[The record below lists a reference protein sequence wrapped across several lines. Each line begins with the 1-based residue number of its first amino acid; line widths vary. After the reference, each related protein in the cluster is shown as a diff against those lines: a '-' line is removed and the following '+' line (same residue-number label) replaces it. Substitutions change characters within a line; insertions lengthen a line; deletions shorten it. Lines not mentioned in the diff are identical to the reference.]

1 MSEPL
6 SSSLAAA
13 PAGQALTVQL
23 VSAPEHSPE
32 WAGWL
37 ADLGFL
43 PGEGVRVLRRGAQG
57 TGNLVVRVGQ
67 STFGAAPCR
76 GRLHRRDAA
85 MSEAIVHVHRGGKL
99 VALVGNPKLRQD
111 GPLHTA

>member
-6 SSSLAAA
+6 PSSLATA
-13 PAGQALTVQL
+13 PAGQALTVEQ
-23 VSAPEHSPE
+23 VSSPRHAPE

-43 PGEGVRVLRRGAQG
+43 PGEGVRVLHRGAQR

-67 STFGAAPCR
+67 STFALRHA
-76 GRLHRRDAA
+76 
-85 MSEAIVHVHRGGKL
+85 EAECIAVTPR
-99 VALVGNPKLRQD
+99 
-111 GPLHTA
+111 

>member
-6 SSSLAAA
+6 RTSLAAA
-13 PAGQALTVQL
+13 PAGQPLTVEQ
-23 VSAPEHSPE
+23 VSAPQHSPE

-43 PGEGVRVLRRGAQG
+43 PGEAVRVLRRGAQR

-67 STFGAAPCR
+67 STFALRHA
-76 GRLHRRDAA
+76 
-85 MSEAIVHVHRGGKL
+85 EAECIAVTLRHV
-99 VALVGNPKLRQD
+99 
-111 GPLHTA
+111 